1 MFRILRHSVL
11 EESLRLINSF
21 SAFLR
26 SKKKKA
32 GLRRNLGSEGEKGEE
47 SGEKPPFL
55 HTLTWNW
62 SWILQVILFFW
73 FSDLCAGVL
82 GGGEE
87 GWGWELAVKGKKNK
101 QNLFLDL
108 PAMGSTLILT
118 ASVSG
123 VDWFLTAGDELT
135 PGIPTFGHLWPP
147 VIVRHGLRDRTPDAQ
162 AYVVSSAA
170 PSSGP
175 ICASSCAPQG
185 GAGRGSGSPA
195 KGTRV
200 LSEQKAEA
208 CAICL
213 HSTPRPSWERKPWD
227 CAKAQLQAK
236 SFSLP
241 NTFWL
246 VFWVNLKRLYKA
258 QQSQRSHQNQ
268 NTSPWDTE
276 GLALSFVSLTPL
288 RTRL

>member
-47 SGEKPPFL
+47 SGEKPLFL

-62 SWILQVILFFW
+62 SWILQVTLFFW

-108 PAMGSTLILT
+108 PATGSTLILT

-135 PGIPTFGHLWPP
+135 PGIPTFDHLWLYGMGSETELLMPRHMLSAAQPQALDSFVLHLALLRVEQSEARVLLPKALMCWASRRQKPVPSVFTLHPDPP
-147 VIVRHGLRDRTPDAQ
+147 GKGSLGIVR
-162 AYVVSSAA
+162 
-170 PSSGP
+170 
-175 ICASSCAPQG
+175 
-185 GAGRGSGSPA
+185 
-195 KGTRV
+195 
-200 LSEQKAEA
+200 
-208 CAICL
+208 
-213 HSTPRPSWERKPWD
+213 RPSFR
-227 CAKAQLQAK
+227 
-236 SFSLP
+236 P
-241 NTFWL
+241 NRF
-246 VFWVNLKRLYKA
+246 Y
-258 QQSQRSHQNQ
+258 SQTRSDLC
-268 NTSPWDTE
+268 SE
-276 GLALSFVSLTPL
+276 
-288 RTRL
+288 